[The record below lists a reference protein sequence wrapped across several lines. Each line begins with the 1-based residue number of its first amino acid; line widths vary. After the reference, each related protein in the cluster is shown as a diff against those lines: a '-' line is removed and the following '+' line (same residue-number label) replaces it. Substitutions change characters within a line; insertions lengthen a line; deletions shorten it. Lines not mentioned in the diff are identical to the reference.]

1 MVEDLV
7 KKAEE
12 LVEGYQVAIVD
23 DSIAR
28 EVGEMLG
35 IKVHGSLYLIF
46 LMLRKGK
53 IDKKLAKDKF
63 DAMIRKGFRL
73 SSEVY
78 SEFLRL
84 LKRF

>member
-1 MVEDLV
+1 MAKE
-7 KKAEE
+7 KN
-12 LVEGYQVAIVD
+12 GIAITD

-78 SEFLRL
+78 SEFPRL

>member
-1 MVEDLV
+1 VEDLV

>member
-1 MVEDLV
+1 VVEDLV